1 MSPDRSFTFEISL
14 SVLNHL
20 GRNLYRNFVTVL
32 GEAISNSWDA
42 DAKNVWIYINRK
54 EENFFIKDDGIGMT
68 ADEFQKKFLR
78 IGYSKRKREG
88 NQKEKKFSP
97 DGRPY
102 IGRKG
107 IGKLAL
113 LSCADR
119 VSVAS
124 KKTQDGKYEGGSIDN
139 SALDQA
145 ITNDLE
151 PSKYP
156 LEKLNLKMF
165 AEHVESH
172 ERGTIIRFENIRGG
186 IRNREDY
193 LKRVIALYFRFS
205 LHDDSFNIFIND
217 KKITLDHLGVL
228 AEKTDFAWKING
240 YEDPYVDQNL
250 TELKESVKEISMD
263 EAVEGFIA
271 SVEKPSDLKIR
282 GVNEREG
289 GIDERAGVDLF
300 VNGRLRERNILRHIP
315 TSRYVENYLY
325 GQIHF
330 DELDDEEDRFTS
342 SREGIVA
349 DDPKYQEFLKKF
361 RTKILSIIA
370 DWDKLRVEYG
380 QDGDPEN
387 DDEERKSLAL
397 LNLVSGKY
405 KLPRKSKNRKEV
417 DNWRN
422 ELTKTGSFN
431 LQSYAEC
438 FMSENLLRKYI
449 KEKNIALPEKL
460 QEKIENHKK
469 NEKNRKRQGSIHIEI
484 RKNEDD
490 LSYLDLSDMSL
501 LVKETDEFGGEINFQ
516 KDAKEYA
523 PIRNAV
529 AHTAFLTEKA
539 KSKLTTVCENITA
552 GIIRLLS

>member
-42 DAKNVWIYINRK
+42 DAENVWIYIDREK
-54 EENFFIKDDGIGMT
+54 ENFSIKDDGIGMT
-68 ADEFQKKFLR
+68 ADDFQTKFLR
-78 IGYSKRKREG
+78 IGYSKRK
-88 NQKEKKFSP
+88 KSEKQEEEKSSP
-97 DGRPY
+97 NGRPY

-124 KKTQDGKYEGGSIDN
+124 KTQDGNYVGGSIDN
-139 SALDQA
+139 SALDLA

-151 PSKYP
+151 PSEYP
-156 LEKLNLKMF
+156 LEDLKLNAF

-186 IRNREDY
+186 IRNRVDY
-193 LKRVIALYFRFS
+193 LKEIIALYFRFS

-217 KKITLDHLGVL
+217 EKITLDHLAVL
-228 AEKTDFAWKING
+228 AEKTDFAWKINE
-240 YEDPYVDQNL
+240 YEDPYVDQKL
-250 TELKESVKEISMD
+250 TKLKESAKEISMD
-263 EAVEGFIA
+263 EPVKGFIA
-271 SVEKPSDLKIR
+271 SVKEPRDLRIR
-282 GVNEREG
+282 GTNEQSR
-289 GIDERAGVDLF
+289 GIHERAGVDLF

-330 DELDDEEDRFTS
+330 DELDDDEDRFTS

-361 RTKILSIIA
+361 RTKLFGIIT
-370 DWDKLRVEYG
+370 DWDKLRVKHD

-387 DDEERKSLAL
+387 EENLTKEKRKSLEL
-397 LNLVSGKY
+397 LNLVGKQY
-405 KLPRKSKNRKEV
+405 KLPS
-417 DNWRN
+417 
-422 ELTKTGSFN
+422 GS
-431 LQSYAEC
+431 
-438 FMSENLLRKYI
+438 LLRS
-449 KEKNIALPEKL
+449 
-460 QEKIENHKK
+460 
-469 NEKNRKRQGSIHIEI
+469 G
-484 RKNEDD
+484 
-490 LSYLDLSDMSL
+490 
-501 LVKETDEFGGEINFQ
+501 
-516 KDAKEYA
+516 
-523 PIRNAV
+523 
-529 AHTAFLTEKA
+529 
-539 KSKLTTVCENITA
+539 
-552 GIIRLLS
+552 